1 MIECPV
7 GYFCP
12 PKTRFFEFKCNEA
25 TCGPGAMFNETQ
37 IKVQVMIA
45 AIVVGMAML
54 LGITHSISEHYD
66 RLDEQKRFEER
77 RINNA
82 EKDFLVQE
90 LMSLRIAK
98 KLEEAKRMNGGGESQ
113 VRRAVC
119 VAASA
124 LVYPACRPLSRP
136 PSTPP
141 LFAQCALTLFRSR
154 RMRWGSLRRLRL
166 RTCRSKEGRGRLL
179 R

>member
-1 MIECPV
+1 
-7 GYFCP
+7 
-12 PKTRFFEFKCNEA
+12 
-25 TCGPGAMFNETQ
+25 MFNETQ

-119 VAASA
+119 G
-124 LVYPACRPLSRP
+124 R
-136 PSTPP
+136 
-141 LFAQCALTLFRSR
+141 QCACVPGLSPSFSSPPCLHSVR
-154 RMRWGSLRRLRL
+154 
-166 RTCRSKEGRGRLL
+166 
-179 R
+179 